1 MTAREMQRRSAK
13 ARWSGKS
20 AEDRRR
26 EMSALAKARWAKRQA
41 EKIPAPPAF
50 FRVVRG
56 KELEGDKLKEFI
68 QDLRKVHSPQ

>member
-1 MTAREMQRRSAK
+1 MRPTERHNFTET
-13 ARWSGKS
+13 
-20 AEDRRR
+20 
-26 EMSALAKARWAKRQA
+26 RWAKRQA